1 MYIVIHNYYYIVRGK
16 FMGKSKENLIDFSS
30 YYIKIKKISKTNDK
44 YILELLEEN
53 LNLKKEIDKIQEKL
67 ENSDYK
73 DNELLGKLLE
83 KLTKLNHNNK
93 KRITI

>member
-1 MYIVIHNYYYIVRGK
+1 
-16 FMGKSKENLIDFSS
+16 MGKSKENLIDFSS

>member
-1 MYIVIHNYYYIVRGK
+1 
-16 FMGKSKENLIDFSS
+16 MGKSKENLIDFSS

-83 KLTKLNHNNK
+83 KLTKLNHNNIK
-93 KRITI
+93 KDNYLNKKP

>member
-1 MYIVIHNYYYIVRGK
+1 MSWLEKIQLSPMYIVIHNYYYIVRGK

-83 KLTKLNHNNK
+83 KS
-93 KRITI
+93 